1 MHRLLLVIF
10 VLLAPPL
17 AAQDTEAG
25 PADEAETVEADAGD
39 DAAPV
44 EEVTDEEVEEL
55 LDLDEDWDE
64 DAEEDVFIPSE
75 NVKYEQ
81 SIPFPTD
88 I

>member
-17 AAQDTEAG
+17 AAQDTESG
-25 PADEAETVEADAGD
+25 PADEAEPVEADAGD